1 MYPIKYLET
10 WNRCSKDST
19 TYLSIECEGLMQY
32 DDTQTTYR
40 YLLEI
45 LSGKIE
51 DKNWSTD

>member
-1 MYPIKYLET
+1 
-10 WNRCSKDST
+10 
-19 TYLSIECEGLMQY
+19 MQY

-51 DKNWSTD
+51 DKNWSTDWYWNTAGETEVEKDLLQF